1 MREPSII
8 PRANA
13 NQVILHDNPD
23 GTIHLSI
30 HRIGAHSGLDLSVRE
45 ALEVA
50 DDLRFRALAM
60 ELPR

>member
-13 NQVILHDNPD
+13 NQVMLTENDD
-23 GTIHLSI
+23 GTIHLSV
-30 HRIGAHSGLDLSVRE
+30 HRIGSHSSIDLSCVQ
-45 ALEVA
+45 ALELA

-60 ELPR
+60 EVK